1 MYRFALRPWWLL
13 SHLLVVA
20 LVVLMVNLG
29 FWQLRRLDERRTA
42 NALVLER
49 GEAALVPLDELV
61 PADAGTE
68 VGTSLAFRRATATG
82 TYAVEDEVL
91 VRNRTLEQQPGY
103 WVLTP
108 LVTGPDEAVVVNRG
122 WVPLPIGD
130 SGVPLIDAPPPAGV
144 VTVTGLV
151 AASQERG
158 SFGPTDPEGGELE
171 VLSRADVARL
181 DQQVD
186 EALAPVVLQLEAQ
199 DPASGAALPTVLPP
213 PTLSEG
219 SHQSYA
225 VQWFIFS
232 TIAVVG
238 YPLVLRRTAR
248 NRALGDGSDRIGT
261 PSALEAVPAGHPDA
275 AR

>member
-1 MYRFALRPWWLL
+1 MYRFALRPRWLL
-13 SHLLVVA
+13 SHLLVLA

-42 NALVLER
+42 NALVVAR
-49 GEAALVPLDELV
+49 SEAAPAPIDELISPGDGV
-61 PADAGTE
+61 E
-68 VGTSLAFRRATATG
+68 VGEGLAFRRATATG
-82 TYAVEDEVL
+82 TYDAAAEVL

-108 LVTGPDEAVVVNRG
+108 LVTAPGEAVVVNRG

-130 SGVPLIDAPPPAGV
+130 TGVPLRDAAPPAGR
-144 VTVTGLV
+144 VTVTGML

-158 SFGPTDPEGGELE
+158 SFGPTDPPDGVLD
-171 VLSRADVARL
+171 VLSRTDVARL

-186 EALAPVVLQLEAQ
+186 EALAPVVLQLTEQ
-199 DPASGAALPTVLPP
+199 DPPATAALPTPLPP

-225 VQWFIFS
+225 VQWFTFS
-232 TIAVVG
+232 TIALVG
-238 YPLVLRRTAR
+238 YPLILRRTAR
-248 NRALGDGSDRIGT
+248 SVATGAGDDHMRPLAEG
-261 PSALEAVPAGHPDA
+261 
-275 AR
+275 